1 MLYMCDRSHC
11 DPFALQHA
19 RIQLML
25 YENTTLRIEGVI
37 IVRCLSFQPL
47 SWHLMDRHV
56 LRDRIQGFD
65 EYMNLVLDEAEEL
78 DTKRKTRKALGTV
91 SGNGLIRRFRAQSA

>member
-1 MLYMCDRSHC
+1 
-11 DPFALQHA
+11 
-19 RIQLML
+19 ML